1 MTAASV
7 AYLGEGEEVTYDK
20 LVEGSNKHKAG
31 YNKIRFCAQQA
42 RRDGLDHVWVDTCCI
57 NKADRVE
64 LREPISSMFRWY

>member
-1 MTAASV
+1 
-7 AYLGEGEEVTYDK
+7 